1 MTSHRTIYLI
11 VGGVMVAL
19 LVVMLVTWNYNRSSE
34 EAVAKAQQ
42 LITAFDKAGLRTPSS
57 AEEVAKVLGTD
68 GGAVCNSVEDGVA
81 LGIAKLNLSV
91 GGAFYTR
98 AVIAD
103 KRLATGLV
111 LVVQTYCP
119 EKVPDAQEFV
129 DSLNFDTVVRN

>member
-1 MTSHRTIYLI
+1 MKTHRTIYWI
-11 VGGVMVAL
+11 VGGLLAVL
-19 LVVMLVTWNYNRSSE
+19 LVVMLVTWNYNRSNA
-34 EAVAKAQQ
+34 EAVTKAQQ
-42 LITAFDKAGLRTPSS
+42 LITAFDKAGLRTPAS
-57 AEEVAKVLGTD
+57 AEEVARVLGTD
-68 GGAVCNSVEDGVA
+68 GGAVCASVRNGVG

-119 EKVPDAQEFV
+119 EKVPTIQEWV
-129 DSLNFDTVVRN
+129 DNQHFGNVVGG